1 MVVRQGKREVAGL
14 NGSREG
20 CFVVV
25 LLRDT
30 GHLSAACTGHTARG
44 EEETE

>member
-1 MVVRQGKREVAGL
+1 MGPGRVAL
-14 NGSREG
+14 
-20 CFVVV
+20 

-30 GHLSAACTGHTARG
+30 GHLSAACTGHAARG